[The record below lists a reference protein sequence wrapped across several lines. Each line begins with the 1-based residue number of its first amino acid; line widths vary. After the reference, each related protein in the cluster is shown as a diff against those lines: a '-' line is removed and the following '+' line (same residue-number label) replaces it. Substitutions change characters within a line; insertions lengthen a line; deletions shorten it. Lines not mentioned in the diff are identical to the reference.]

1 MAMANIFEQMSRSV
15 SGMSKNASEVN
26 NLRKKIAYERER
38 IQEVMQEIGELYYES
53 QEKELTKLKELCA
66 DIDDRK
72 RRIQSMRLEL
82 QQMKGKRVCPGC
94 GMQFDENISLHSAE
108 SAVQSWTIQLQTKT
122 KKQKRRTAAIISQQS
137 FFLFKEILIKVWRFL
152 FSESG
157 AKIQIRFPLKQV
169 LQLER
174 STKSAN
180 FGRSFPLLPAKT
192 AKQLAKQKE
201 FGGIQ
206 R

>member
-15 SGMSKNASEVN
+15 SGMSKNASEVS

-94 GMQFDENISLHSAE
+94 GMQFDEKYQFAFCG
-108 SAVQSWTIQLQTKT
+108 KC
-122 KKQKRRTAAIISQQS
+122 
-137 FFLFKEILIKVWRFL
+137 
-152 FSESG
+152 G
-157 AKIQIRFPLKQV
+157 AKCCKARYLAFATIFVLKHKFQCLWQV
-169 LQLER
+169 EYL
-174 STKSAN
+174 KK
-180 FGRSFPLLPAKT
+180 P
-192 AKQLAKQKE
+192 
-201 FGGIQ
+201 
-206 R
+206 

>member
-15 SGMSKNASEVN
+15 SGMSKNASEAS

-53 QEKELTKLKELCA
+53 QEKELAKLKELCA

-94 GMQFDENISLHSAE
+94 GMQFAE
-108 SAVQSWTIQLQTKT
+108 KYQFAFCGKC
-122 KKQKRRTAAIISQQS
+122 
-137 FFLFKEILIKVWRFL
+137 
-152 FSESG
+152 G
-157 AKIQIRFPLKQV
+157 AKLDDPITD
-169 LQLER
+169 ED
-174 STKSAN
+174 
-180 FGRSFPLLPAKT
+180 
-192 AKQLAKQKE
+192 
-201 FGGIQ
+201 
-206 R
+206 